1 MGGDLEETGV
11 RRVSYQGFGLHF
23 FCLLCGKIGQENLR
37 PGKKK
42 KGKKFEEETLV
53 IAIGEFKIGRGF
65 FLVPFFT

>member
-23 FCLLCGKIGQENLR
+23 LCLLCGKIGQENLL

-42 KGKKFEEETLV
+42 KGRKFEETT
-53 IAIGEFKIGRGF
+53 RGGH
-65 FLVPFFT
+65 